1 MPFQRLIAFLEY
13 LLPMKL
19 KFSLLSAA
27 LFSSTLLLN
36 PSVSVAKLPV
46 AIDGQTLPTLAP
58 MLERVTPG
66 VVSIQV
72 SGAKEVRR
80 RVDPFDYFF
89 GQPKPRSQK
98 RQFSGLGSGVI
109 IDASEGYVV
118 TNNHVIADAEK
129 IIVTLEDGREF
140 DAKLVGTDKESDI
153 ALLEIEPD
161 DLTEVKLAN
170 SDALRVGDFA
180 VAIGNPF
187 GLSHTVTSGIV
198 SALGRS
204 GLNIEGYEDFIQT
217 DAAINQGNSGGA
229 LVNLRGELIGINT
242 AILGA
247 SGGNVGIG
255 FAIPSN
261 MMKSLVDQI
270 VEFGQVRRGSLGI
283 QGRTLDAGIAKA
295 QGFDVKQGAY
305 VAQVVKD
312 SAASEAGIQ
321 ANDVIVSVNGD
332 DIQSFAELASKIATI
347 GEGRTVKV
355 GVYREGKVRTIKV
368 TLKGQAELQAQA
380 DKVHPMLRGAVLES
394 GERNGNKGVV
404 VSSVEARSPAA
415 RVGLEEGDVIMQV
428 NRQRIDSIREMSSLI
443 EDIQGNIVLG
453 VKRGRDSVFLLI
465 Q

>member
-1 MPFQRLIAFLEY
+1 
-13 LLPMKL
+13 MKL

-89 GQPKPRSQK
+89 GQPQPRSQK

-153 ALLEIEPD
+153 ALLEIESD

-428 NRQRIDSIREMSSLI
+428 NRQRIDSIREMSNLI

>member
-1 MPFQRLIAFLEY
+1 
-13 LLPMKL
+13 MKL
-19 KFSLLSAA
+19 KLSLLSTAI
-27 LFSSTLLLN
+27 FSTALLLS
-36 PSVSVAKLPV
+36 PTAVEAKLPV
-46 AIDGQTLPTLAP
+46 AVDGQSLPTLAP

-89 GQPKPRSQK
+89 GNPQPRNQK
-98 RQFSGLGSGVI
+98 RPFSGLGSGVI
-109 IDASEGYVV
+109 IDANEGYVV
-118 TNNHVIADAEK
+118 TNSHVIDEADK
-129 IIVTLEDGREF
+129 IIVTLKDGREF
-140 DAKLVGTDKESDI
+140 DAKLVGRDKESDI
-153 ALLEIEPD
+153 ALLEID
-161 DLTEVKLAN
+161 ADNLTEVKLAN
-170 SDALRVGDFA
+170 SDKLRVGDFS

-229 LVNLRGELIGINT
+229 LVNLNGELIGINT

-261 MMKSLVDQI
+261 MMKNLVDQI
-270 VEFGQVRRGSLGI
+270 IEFGQVRRGSLGI
-283 QGRTLDAGIAKA
+283 IGRTLDAGLAKA
-295 QGFDVKQGAY
+295 QDLEVQQGAF
-305 VAQVVKD
+305 VMQVVKD

-321 ANDVIVSVNGD
+321 ANDVIVSLNGD
-332 DIQSFAELASKIATI
+332 DIQSFEELRGKIATI
-347 GEGRTVKV
+347 GEGRTIEL
-355 GVYREGKVRTIKV
+355 GVFRDGRKRTIEV
-368 TLKGQAELQAQA
+368 TLKGQGELQAQA

-394 GERNGNKGVV
+394 GERNGNQGVI
-404 VSSVEARSPAA
+404 VSSIEERSPAS

-428 NRQRIDSIREMSSLI
+428 NRQRVKNIRDMSNLI

-453 VKRGRDSVFLLI
+453 IKRGRDSVFILI

>member
-1 MPFQRLIAFLEY
+1 
-13 LLPMKL
+13 MKL

-153 ALLEIEPD
+153 ALLEIESD

>member
-1 MPFQRLIAFLEY
+1 
-13 LLPMKL
+13 MKL

>member
-1 MPFQRLIAFLEY
+1 
-13 LLPMKL
+13 MKL
-19 KFSLLSAA
+19 KSSLLSAA

-36 PSVSVAKLPV
+36 PSVSVAQLPV
-46 AIDGQTLPTLAP
+46 AVDGQTLPTLAP
-58 MLERVTPG
+58 MLERVVPG

-109 IDASEGYVV
+109 IDAAEGFVV
-118 TNNHVIADAEK
+118 TNNHVIDDAEK
-129 IIVTLEDGREF
+129 IVVTLEDGREF

-161 DLTEVKLAN
+161 NLTEVKLAN

-187 GLSHTVTSGIV
+187 GLSHTVTSGII

-217 DAAINQGNSGGA
+217 DTAINQGNSGGA

-261 MMKSLVDQI
+261 MMKNLVDQI

-283 QGRTLDAGIAKA
+283 QGRTLDAGIAEA

-305 VAQVVKD
+305 VAQVIKD

-332 DIQSFAELASKIATI
+332 DIHSFAELASKIATI

-368 TLKGQAELQAQA
+368 TLKGKAELQAQA

-428 NRQRIDSIREMSSLI
+428 NRQRINSIRDMSNLI

>member
-1 MPFQRLIAFLEY
+1 
-13 LLPMKL
+13 MKL
-19 KFSLLSAA
+19 KLSLLSAA
-27 LFSSTLLLN
+27 LLSSTFLFN
-36 PSVSVAKLPV
+36 PSVSLAKLPV
-46 AIDGQTLPTLAP
+46 AVDGQTLPTLAP

-89 GQPKPRSQK
+89 GQPQPRSQK

-109 IDASEGYVV
+109 INADEGYVV

-129 IIVTLEDGREF
+129 MVVTLEDGREF

-153 ALLEIEPD
+153 ALLEID
-161 DLTEVKLAN
+161 SDNLTEIKLAN
-170 SDALRVGDFA
+170 SDALRGGDFA

-261 MMKSLVDQI
+261 MMKNLVDQI

-312 SAASEAGIQ
+312 SAASEAGIL

-332 DIQSFAELASKIATI
+332 DIHSFEELASKIATI

-355 GVYREGKVRTIKV
+355 GVYRDDKIRTIKV
-368 TLKGQAELQAQA
+368 TLKGQGELQAQA

-394 GERNGNKGVV
+394 GERNGNKGVIV
-404 VSSVEARSPAA
+404 ASVEPRSPAA

-453 VKRGRDSVFLLI
+453 IKRGRDSVFLLI

>member
-1 MPFQRLIAFLEY
+1 
-13 LLPMKL
+13 MKL
-19 KFSLLSAA
+19 KFSLLSAT
-27 LFSSTLLLN
+27 LLSSTFLLN
-36 PSVSVAKLPV
+36 PSVSFAKLPV
-46 AIDGQTLPTLAP
+46 AVNGQTLPTLAP

-89 GQPKPRSQK
+89 GQPQPRSQK

-153 ALLEIEPD
+153 ALLEIESEE
-161 DLTEVKLAN
+161 LTEVKLAN
-170 SDALRVGDFA
+170 SDVLRVGDFA

-229 LVNLRGELIGINT
+229 LVNLKGELIGINT

-261 MMKSLVDQI
+261 MMKNLVDQI

-305 VAQVVKD
+305 VAQVVND
-312 SAASEAGIQ
+312 SAASEAGIL

-355 GVYREGKVRTIKV
+355 GVYRDGKTRSINV
-368 TLKGQAELQAQA
+368 TLKGQGELQAQA

-394 GERNGNKGVV
+394 GEREGNKGVI

-428 NRQRIDSIREMSSLI
+428 NRQRIDSIREMGSLI

-453 VKRGRDSVFLLI
+453 IKRGRDSVFLLI

>member
-1 MPFQRLIAFLEY
+1 
-13 LLPMKL
+13 MKL
-19 KFSLLSAA
+19 KHSLLTAAILSTSLLLSPHAA
-27 LFSSTLLLN
+27 L
-36 PSVSVAKLPV
+36 AKLPMAV
-46 AIDGQTLPTLAP
+46 EGQAMPTLAP

-89 GQPKPRSQK
+89 GNPQPRSQK
-98 RQFSGLGSGVI
+98 RPFSGLGSGVI
-109 IDASEGYVV
+109 IDADEGYVV

-140 DAKLVGTDKESDI
+140 EAKLVGTDKESDI
-153 ALLEIEPD
+153 ALLEIDGEN
-161 DLTEVKLAN
+161 LTEIKLAD
-170 SDALRVGDFA
+170 SDKLRVGDFS

-187 GLSHTVTSGIV
+187 GLSHTVTSGII

-261 MMKSLVDQI
+261 MMKNLVDQI

-283 QGRTLDAGIAKA
+283 EGRTLDAGIAKA

-305 VAQVVKD
+305 VARVIKD
-312 SAASEAGIQ
+312 SAAAEAGIL
-321 ANDVIVSVNGD
+321 ANDVIISVNGD
-332 DIQSFAELASKIATI
+332 SINSFAELASKIATI
-347 GEGRTVKV
+347 GEGRTVEL
-355 GVYREGKVRTIKV
+355 GVYRDGKKRTIEV
-368 TLKGQAELQAQA
+368 TLKGQGEARAPA
-380 DKVHPMLRGAVLES
+380 DRVHPMLRGAVLES

-404 VSSVEARSPAA
+404 VTSVEPRSPAA

-428 NRQRIDSIREMSSLI
+428 NRQRVDSIRDMSNLI

-453 VKRGRDSVFLLI
+453 IKRGRDSVFLLI